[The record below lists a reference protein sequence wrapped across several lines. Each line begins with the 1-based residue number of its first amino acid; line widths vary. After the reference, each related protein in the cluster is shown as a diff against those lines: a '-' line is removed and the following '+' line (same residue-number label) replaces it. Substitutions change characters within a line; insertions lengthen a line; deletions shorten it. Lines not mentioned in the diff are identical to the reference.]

1 MTNQIQT
8 VSFHNQQLSILTKDN
23 KPYVAMRPICENIGL
38 DWHAQR
44 QRIKRH
50 KILNSTAVI
59 ITSVAQDGKNRE
71 ITCLPLSM
79 LNGWLLGIDT
89 NRVKPELREKLEQ
102 YQLECF
108 DVLFEYWTTGEVK
121 KKTKT
126 TVDQRTP
133 LRDAVNLLISKKA
146 ITYSEAYSIVHQRF
160 NVASIE
166 DLPQDQ
172 LPQAIEYVH
181 KVALEGEYIPK
192 EISTSRQVTVN
203 KTNLSCLINSMEW
216 IYKYYKEY
224 NLLEVSRMLQ
234 SDFGA
239 KLHDHIISG
248 YTSSRSIS

>member
-1 MTNQIQT
+1 MTIQ
-8 VSFHNQQLSILTKDN
+8 VQLSTFNFNNSLVRTTDINGQVWFLANDVCDILGYKNPRRTIALHCKEKGVTKRYT
-23 KPYVAMRPICENIGL
+23 P
-38 DWHAQR
+38 
-44 QRIKRH
+44 
-50 KILNSTAVI
+50 
-59 ITSVAQDGKNRE
+59 TSSGEQEMIYISEPNLFRLTVKSKKDEAIQFEEWVFEDLLPTIRKTGKYE
-71 ITCLPLSM
+71 LP
-79 LNGWLLGIDT
+79 
-89 NRVKPELREKLEQ
+89 K
-102 YQLECF
+102 
-108 DVLFEYWTTGEVK
+108 
-121 KKTKT
+121 KT

-133 LRDAVNLLISKKA
+133 LRDAVNLLVSKKA

-172 LPQAIEYVH
+172 LSHAVEYVH

-192 EISTSRQVTVN
+192 EISTSRQVAVN

-234 SDFGA
+234 SDFGT

-248 YTSSRSIS
+248 YTSSRSLS